1 MDFQTQRFMLNL
13 LRKKFINK
21 IKYSRSSLD
30 PDFLGLTITSH
41 VIYFRFLLFS
51 IRLRATQENQNRSIR
66 SKRISCNRGENFLLS
81 QMERFLEPI
90 EKSPYIVNYLWA
102 GVGSY
107 VYSIILVITKIYI
120 PSSLFHFSF
129 VIEAE
134 PTFLDCMNS
143 NIYSCI
149 LSLLKL
155 HKTFWFMN

>member
-1 MDFQTQRFMLNL
+1 MLNL

-51 IRLRATQENQNRSIR
+51 IRFRATQENQNRSIQ

>member
-1 MDFQTQRFMLNL
+1 MLNL
-13 LRKKFINK
+13 LRKKFIIK

-66 SKRISCNRGENFLLS
+66 SKRISSNRGENFLLS